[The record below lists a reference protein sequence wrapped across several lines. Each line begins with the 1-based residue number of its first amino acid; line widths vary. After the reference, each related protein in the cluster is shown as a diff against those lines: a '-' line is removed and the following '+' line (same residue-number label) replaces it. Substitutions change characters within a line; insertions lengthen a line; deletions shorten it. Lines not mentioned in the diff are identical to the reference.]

1 LYVRNWIYHL
11 LFYSSTPLE
20 QSSNHPEYITVDR
33 YGIFTANF
41 RLPHQLT
48 TGELFTYLTGAISA
62 VGIIGASLVIPGW
75 WRGRKQRRFQ
85 EVSLTH
91 LKECIK
97 MIDEDVGKS
106 HVSLVYFM
114 DWCNFYVASNVVL
127 ATEINHFLCLSNSAD
142 DRPCKISPSHNQCRG
157 VNWCL
162 FLGNPNDDD
171 RPV

>member
-1 LYVRNWIYHL
+1 MRLEPMVVSWLPMDMYRTNDTRYGRTRNKKQQKELLYVRNWIYHL

-20 QSSNHPEYITVDR
+20 QSSNHPEDITVDR

-62 VGIIGASLVIPGW
+62 AVGIIGASLVIPGW
-75 WRGRKQRRFQ
+75 WRGRKQRRFE

-106 HVSLVYFM
+106 HRNAIKEKIMGHRVDGKLS
-114 DWCNFYVASNVVL
+114 
-127 ATEINHFLCLSNSAD
+127 EI
-142 DRPCKISPSHNQCRG
+142 I
-157 VNWCL
+157 VNC
-162 FLGNPNDDD
+162 
-171 RPV
+171 